1 VEPVTEKALP
11 PARPGGEAGPPG
23 GGSPED
29 SGPPSG
35 GSPADPGSPS
45 GAGSPSGGGSPAG
58 GGFPADSGSPAGGG
72 SGTGADRPEAGGLG
86 QELSTPVGALVVR
99 PPLFIPPQATVAE
112 AARIMREAKTSSALV
127 ADDPPGIVTD
137 GDLRNRVLAEE
148 LTPVTP
154 VRAVMSRPLRSL
166 PVDTP
171 LYAALLL
178 MLDEDFE
185 HVPVT
190 REGRIVGMVTD
201 MDLLRQQARSP
212 LLLLGRIRTID
223 RLQALEGYSREIAAT
238 SEALFSAGVE
248 PVRIA
253 RVIASLNDALSGKLL
268 RLAEAQLGPPPCP
281 YAWLALGSEGRMEQ
295 VLLSDQ
301 DNALVY
307 RDDTPVA
314 DAYFQALAEHVVSG
328 LLRAG
333 FPPCPGGYMATNWRR
348 PLAAWQEVF
357 WRWVQTPEPQALL
370 EAEVFLDF
378 RHVHGELSP
387 APLNRILLAGAG
399 SRLFLMQLARAATQF
414 GPPLGPFGRIRAE
427 NGHVDLKRGGIAAIV
442 LLGRVYSLTAGS
454 LARPTLDRLE
464 AAAAAGRLSRGGAEK
479 LADTFRFL
487 MRIRLREQLR
497 SLATGREPENR
508 VRVDDLSPLEQ
519 RRLRD
524 AFRAVAELQ
533 KATSMRFR
541 TQ

>member
-1 VEPVTEKALP
+1 VEPVTKNAS
-11 PARPGGEAGPPG
+11 PAARTGGEA
-23 GGSPED
+23 E
-29 SGPPSG
+29 
-35 GSPADPGSPS
+35 
-45 GAGSPSGGGSPAG
+45 PAG
-58 GGFPADSGSPAGGG
+58 GGPLAHGRSW
-72 SGTGADRPEAGGLG
+72 TGADRPEAGGLG
-86 QELSTPVGALVVR
+86 QEFSTPVGALVTR
-99 PPLFIPPQATVAE
+99 PPLFISPQATVAE

-148 LTPVTP
+148 LTPGTP

-190 REGRIVGMVTD
+190 QEGRIVGMVTD

-223 RLQALEGYSREIAAT
+223 RLEALQGYSREIAAT
-238 SEALFSAGVE
+238 AEALFSDGVE

-307 RDDTPVA
+307 RDDTPA
-314 DAYFQALAEHVVSG
+314 SHTYFQALAEHVVSG
-328 LLRAG
+328 LLQAG
-333 FPPCPGGYMATNWRR
+333 FPPCPGGYMATNWHR
-348 PLAAWQEVF
+348 PLAAWQDIF

-378 RHVHGELSP
+378 RHVHGELSA
-387 APLNRILLAGAG
+387 APLNRILLRGAG
-399 SRLFLMQLARAATQF
+399 SRLFLVQLARAATKF
-414 GPPLGPFGRIRAE
+414 GPPLGSFGRIRTDDR
-427 NGHVDLKRGGIAAIV
+427 HVDLKRGGIAAIV
-442 LLGRVYSLTAGS
+442 LLGRVYSLAAGS

-464 AAAAAGRLSRGGAEK
+464 AAAAAGTLSRSGAEA

-497 SLATGREPENR
+497 SLADGKDPENR
-508 VRVDDLSPLEQ
+508 VCVDDLSSLEQ

-533 KATSMRFR
+533 KATSMSFR
-541 TQ
+541 TE

>member
-1 VEPVTEKALP
+1 VEPVIENSSA
-11 PARPGGEAGPPG
+11 AAAPGQ
-23 GGSPED
+23 
-29 SGPPSG
+29 
-35 GSPADPGSPS
+35 
-45 GAGSPSGGGSPAG
+45 GAGAVDVGAG
-58 GGFPADSGSPAGGG
+58 ARDG
-72 SGTGADRPEAGGLG
+72 SGTRAVGPEAGGLG
-86 QELSTPVGALVVR
+86 QELATPVGALVVR
-99 PPLFIPPQATVAE
+99 PPLFIPPEATVAE
-112 AARIMREAKTSSALV
+112 AARTMREAKTSSALV

-148 LTPVTP
+148 LTPDTP

-166 PVDTP
+166 PADTP

-190 REGRIVGMVTD
+190 RGGRIVGMVTD

-223 RLQALEGYSREIAAT
+223 RLEALEGYSREIAAT
-238 SEALFSAGVE
+238 AEALFSAGVE

-268 RLAEAQLGPPPCP
+268 RLAEARLGPAPCP

-307 RDDTPVA
+307 RDRTPA
-314 DAYFQALAEHVVSG
+314 AHAYFEALAERVVAG

-348 PLAAWQEVF
+348 PLADWQAAF
-357 WRWVQTPEPQALL
+357 RQWVQTPEPQALL
-370 EAEVFLDF
+370 QAEVFLDF
-378 RHVHGELSP
+378 RRVHGELST
-387 APLNRILLAGAG
+387 APLDGILRAGAG
-399 SRLFLMQLARAATQF
+399 SQLFLVQLARAATKF
-414 GPPLGPFGRIRAE
+414 GPPLGPFGRIRSE
-427 NGHVDLKRGGIAAIV
+427 DGQVDLKRGGIAAIV
-442 LLGRVYSLTAGS
+442 LLGRVYALAAGS
-454 LARPTLDRLE
+454 LARPTLERLE
-464 AAAAAGRLSRGGAEK
+464 AAAAAGTLSRGGAEA

-487 MRIRLREQLR
+487 IRLRLREQLAR
-497 SLATGREPENR
+497 LAAGRAPENR
-508 VRVDDLSPLEQ
+508 VRLEDLSALEQ

-541 TQ
+541 TE

>member
-1 VEPVTEKALP
+1 VEPITEDLSPA
-11 PARPGGEAGPPG
+11 ARPDGEAEPADAGPG
-23 GGSPED
+23 GR
-29 SGPPSG
+29 SGPPTR
-35 GSPADPGSPS
+35 
-45 GAGSPSGGGSPAG
+45 AG
-58 GGFPADSGSPAGGG
+58 G
-72 SGTGADRPEAGGLG
+72 PEAGGLG
-86 QELSTPVGALVVR
+86 QEFATPVGALIVR
-99 PPLFIPPQATVAE
+99 PPLFIPPEATVAK

-148 LTPVTP
+148 LTPDTP

-166 PVDTP
+166 PADTP

-178 MLDEDFE
+178 MLDEDLE

-223 RLQALEGYSREIAAT
+223 RLEALQGYSREVAAT
-238 SEALFSAGVE
+238 AEALFSAGVE

-268 RLAEAQLGPPPCP
+268 RLAEGQLGPPPCP

-295 VLLSDQ
+295 VLLTDQ

-307 RDDTPVA
+307 RDHTPGA
-314 DAYFQALAEHVVSG
+314 HAYFESLAEHVVAG
-328 LLRAG
+328 LLQAG
-333 FPPCPGGYMATNWRR
+333 FPPCPGGYMATNWHR
-348 PLAAWQEVF
+348 PLVAWREVF
-357 WRWVQTPEPQALL
+357 RQWVQVPEPQALL
-370 EAEVFLDF
+370 QAEVFLDF
-378 RHVHGELSP
+378 RRVHGELSP
-387 APLNRILLAGAG
+387 APLNGILLEGAG
-399 SRLFLMQLARAATQF
+399 SQLFLVQLARAATKF
-414 GPPLGPFGRIRAE
+414 APPLRPFGRIRAE
-427 NGHVDLKRGGIAAIV
+427 DRHVDLKRGGIAAIV
-442 LLGRVYSLTAGS
+442 LLGRLYALAAGS
-454 LARPTLDRLE
+454 LARPTLERLE
-464 AAAAAGRLSRGGAEK
+464 AAAAAGTLSRSGAET

-487 MRIRLREQLR
+487 MRLRLREQLR
-497 SLATGREPENR
+497 RLAAAREPENR
-508 VRVDDLSPLEQ
+508 VRIEDLSPLEQ

-533 KATSMRFR
+533 KATAMSFR
-541 TQ
+541 IE